1 MKYNYKELWEQF
13 KENLIICLGECPEIE
28 LQKIRSISQRTIFY
42 FEYLLPKVADKM
54 NLLFVTEEP
63 FRVDGTFY
71 KIGKQDGKNLKI
83 PIILLESEN
92 DYLTSE
98 GEVKKLCLL
107 NAPLK
112 ILMIYSDWDGNISN
126 DIKEGFWEYIM
137 EDFNTDSS
145 LTGFFAFIN
154 CSWSKDL
161 RFDAIVYDENVKSLG
176 ESVLFVKQ

>member
-1 MKYNYKELWEQF
+1 MKHNYQELWNQF
-13 KENLIICLGECPEIE
+13 KENLIKSLEECPEAEIE
-28 LQKIRSISQRTIFY
+28 KIRSISQRTSFY
-42 FEYLLPKVADKM
+42 FEYLLPKVASKI
-54 NLLFVTEEP
+54 NLLFTTEEP

-71 KIGKQDGKNLKI
+71 RIGKQDGKNLKI

-92 DYLTSE
+92 DYSTSE

-112 ILMIYSDWDGNISN
+112 ILMIYSDWDGAFSN

-145 LTGFFAFIN
+145 LTGFFVFIN
-154 CSWSKDL
+154 CSWNKNL
-161 RFDAIVYDENVKSLG
+161 RFDAIVYDENVKCLG
-176 ESVLFVKQ
+176 ESALFVR